1 MLNSYINIFENKISE
16 LEERFK
22 VMVQKEDIE
31 VKNIRRQKIQEIG
44 KCFSICLIRV
54 LEGKNRKINKE
65 IVFISRN

>member
-31 VKNIRRQKIQEIG
+31 VKNIKKVENIGDREMFQYLFNESFRRKKQK
-44 KCFSICLIRV
+44 
-54 LEGKNRKINKE
+54 NK
-65 IVFISRN
+65 